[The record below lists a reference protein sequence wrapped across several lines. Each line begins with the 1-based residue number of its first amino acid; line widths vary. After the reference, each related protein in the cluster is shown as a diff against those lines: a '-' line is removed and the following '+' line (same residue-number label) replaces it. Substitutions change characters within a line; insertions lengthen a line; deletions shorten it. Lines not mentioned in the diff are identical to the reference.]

1 MFMEFIGREFDQKYI
16 YINNIS
22 TGDDLFIKF
31 FNYILLNIYWFNYIL
46 LNIYIYSN
54 IQLFFFSLFLITIII
69 HTVII

>member
-31 FNYILLNIYWFNYIL
+31 FNYILLNIY
-46 LNIYIYSN
+46 IYSN
-54 IQLFFFSLFLITIII
+54 IQLFFFSFVINYYYHTHSNYIVINITK
-69 HTVII
+69 